1 MISKQKFL
9 FFFLFFFFLMP
20 ISGKESI
27 ILNDSWMFCKTN
39 QPDFYQMEFNDTS
52 WENILLPHTWNA
64 LDGQDG
70 GNDYYRGIGCYRK
83 HIVIPLNYKG
93 KVIYLKFGAANS
105 FATVYLNGQLVGSH
119 TGGYS
124 AFMFDITDKILFDQE
139 NIIAVQVDNSSSII
153 CPPLSADFTFYGGL
167 TRNVELVVA
176 NPVHINPNEY
186 ISNDLTMGGIW
197 VAQPGVI
204 IKQTNV
210 SENSADINILTKL
223 RNTTLKTTSVLVEAV
238 LKDSAGKVIKT
249 FSDTKKILA
258 NDTSTSIITGKIDHP
273 HLWNGIYDPYLYKVE
288 IMLKVNGEIVD
299 NSLQPLGFRYFN
311 VDPNNGFSL
320 NGKPYPLRGI
330 CLHEGKKDKGRA
342 ISDADRKEA
351 IDLLRETGCNYL
363 RLAHYQHGDYTY
375 RYLDSLGIICWAEI
389 PNVNSVGRS
398 LEENKIYRKNAVSQM
413 YELLRQQYN
422 HPSIIFWGLSNEIY
436 FKASVDPL
444 ETVRQLNKV
453 VKSEDT
459 YRFTT
464 LAAMYPEKP
473 ANWIPDVY
481 SNNRYDGWYYNKIED
496 LGDVLDSLHAKY
508 PKQRIGISEYGA
520 GANVNHHAYPALKP
534 KTDGQFHPEEYQS
547 LFHEEYLK
555 MINARPYIW
564 SSSLW
569 VGFDF
574 ACDSRNEGEQP
585 GINDKG
591 LITFDGMVKKDAFYW
606 YKANWNKNDP
616 FVYITSRRFTNRPST
631 LVTIKIYSNCPSVSL
646 KVNGVDYGIKTST
659 NHIFLWENLK
669 MKEGENF
676 IEASGWI
683 NKNEYSDEITWICTK
698 TDSF

>member
-299 NSLQPLGFRYFN
+299 NSLQPLVFRYFN

-398 LEENKIYRKNAVSQM
+398 LEENKVYRKNAVSQM

-422 HPSIIFWGLSNEIY
+422 HPPSY
-436 FKASVDPL
+436 F
-444 ETVRQLNKV
+444 
-453 VKSEDT
+453 
-459 YRFTT
+459 
-464 LAAMYPEKP
+464 
-473 ANWIPDVY
+473 
-481 SNNRYDGWYYNKIED
+481 G
-496 LGDVLDSLHAKY
+496 
-508 PKQRIGISEYGA
+508 
-520 GANVNHHAYPALKP
+520 
-534 KTDGQFHPEEYQS
+534 
-547 LFHEEYLK
+547 
-555 MINARPYIW
+555 
-564 SSSLW
+564 
-569 VGFDF
+569 
-574 ACDSRNEGEQP
+574 
-585 GINDKG
+585 
-591 LITFDGMVKKDAFYW
+591 TFK
-606 YKANWNKNDP
+606 
-616 FVYITSRRFTNRPST
+616 
-631 LVTIKIYSNCPSVSL
+631 
-646 KVNGVDYGIKTST
+646 
-659 NHIFLWENLK
+659 
-669 MKEGENF
+669 
-676 IEASGWI
+676 
-683 NKNEYSDEITWICTK
+683 
-698 TDSF
+698 

>member
-39 QPDFYQMEFNDTS
+39 QPDFYQMEFNDNS
-52 WENILLPHTWNA
+52 WENIQLPHTWNA

-569 VGFDF
+569 VGIDF
-574 ACDSRNEGEQP
+574 ASDGRNEGLQP

-591 LITFDGMVKKDAFYW
+591 LITFDRTVKKDAFYW
-606 YKANWNKNDP
+606 YKANWNKKDP

-631 LVTIKIYSNCPSVSL
+631 LVTVKIYSNCPSVSL
-646 KVNGVDYGIKTST
+646 KVNGVDYGIKTSSD
-659 NHIFLWENLK
+659 HIFLWENLG
-669 MKEGENF
+669 MKEGNNHV
-676 IEASGWI
+676 EASGWI
-683 NKNEYSDEITWICTK
+683 NKNEYSDEVTWTCTK
-698 TDSF
+698 TDSI